1 MYFISSRKRLTSNTL
16 FLHLLPT
23 GAVLLT
29 LLSISLLGWHNARQA
44 LAAEKQNATSTHA
57 TSARDSVVERMGTY
71 EVVLRGAS
79 ALFNSS
85 DIVTRTEWKNYVS
98 SFDLQQKYPGIQSVG
113 YISFVSPNQKEALT
127 ARMQQEGFPD
137 FHLYPDGNRDTYTAV
152 LYTEP
157 FRSSAGLGY
166 DMYAEPTR
174 RAAMQRASATG
185 EASLTSKLTFI
196 QNDAK
201 LSTNSGFT
209 MFVPV
214 YSTVADQSLPAGQR
228 KIQGFAYAPFI
239 GKNLFGGIFGTQSTT
254 SALRIYDAADQS
266 ANGLLY
272 ESENYSSLAADT
284 TGYSHTVDMNLY
296 GRTWKLDFRFSPSII
311 SENTRNRPTTAL
323 ISGIIL
329 SALLSGF
336 VLALLVARTRALG
349 NTKQVEV
356 QAAKDELLSLA
367 SHQLRTPA
375 TSVKQYIGMLKDGY
389 AGNVNTDQ
397 QSLLD
402 KAYESNE
409 RQLHIINQLLYVA
422 KIDAQGIVIT
432 PRRINLNKLLRDLA
446 AELTPEAEQKKSRI
460 KLQLPSKNVFIEADE
475 HCVRMSLENL
485 LTNAIKY
492 SYEQK
497 PITVS
502 LRTQKAKV
510 RIAISDK
517 GIGIATDDIP
527 QLFQRFTRI
536 PNELSNQTSGSGI
549 GLYLSQQLIDLHDGS
564 IQVTSTV
571 GKGTTFTVTLPKQQV
586 R

>member
-1 MYFISSRKRLTSNTL
+1 M
-16 FLHLLPT
+16 
-23 GAVLLT
+23 T
-29 LLSISLLGWHNARQA
+29 LLSISLLGWHNARQT
-44 LAAEKQNATSTHA
+44 LATEKQNATSTYA
-57 TSARDSVVERMGTY
+57 TNARDSIVERMGTY

-85 DIVTRTEWKNYVS
+85 DAVTRAEWKNYVS
-98 SFDLQQKYPGIQSVG
+98 SFNLQEKYPGIQSVG
-113 YISFVSPNQKEALT
+113 YISFVAPSQKDEVT
-127 ARMQQEGFPD
+127 ARMQQEGFAD
-137 FHLYPDGNRDTYTAV
+137 FHIYPDGNRDTYSAV

-157 FRSSAGLGY
+157 FRNPAGLGY
-166 DMYAEPTR
+166 DMYAESTR
-174 RAAMQRASATG
+174 RAAMQRASTTG
-185 EASLTSKLTFI
+185 DASLTSKLTFI

-214 YSTVADQSLPAGQR
+214 YSTAADQSLPAGQR
-228 KIQGFAYAPFI
+228 KVQGFAYAPFI
-239 GKNLFGGIFGTQSTT
+239 GKNLFNGIFGTQNS
-254 SALRIYDAADQS
+254 SAVRIYDQADQS

-272 ESENYSSLAADT
+272 ESDNYASLAADA
-284 TGYSHTVDMNLY
+284 TGYSHTINMDLY
-296 GRTWKLDFRFSPSII
+296 GRTWKLDFRFSHSII

-323 ISGIIL
+323 VSGIIL

-349 NTKQVEV
+349 NTKQIEV

-389 AGNVNTDQ
+389 AGDVNSDQ

-432 PRRINLNKLLRDLA
+432 PRRINLNKLLHDLA
-446 AELTPEAEQKKSRI
+446 AELAPEAKQKKNRI
-460 KLQLPSKNVFIEADE
+460 KLQLPAKNVFIEADE

-485 LTNAIKY
+485 LSNAIKY
-492 SYEQK
+492 SYERK
-497 PITVS
+497 PVTVR
-502 LRTQKAKV
+502 LKTQKAKV
-510 RIAISDK
+510 QIAISDK
-517 GIGIATDDIP
+517 GIGIAASDIP

-571 GKGTTFTVTLPKQQV
+571 GKGTTFTVILPKQQV